1 MVPSSGIAI
10 SSAAMSKAAIPS
22 KPIAPPAAPV
32 SDESTS
38 TWSHGESGGDG
49 GEGGGGGGGLGGGG
63 EGVGGEG
70 GGGEGSGGEGL
81 GGGGEGLGGDGE
93 GVGQGGGIGN
103 SERNGC
109 KGGESGGGGVPGGA
123 GDSGRFPKARNTGS
137 QWGGHATASLIASGM
152 EDSIEM
158 CRERK
163 LLTAA
168 TGIVLPYE
176 RPWYFMQLLLRPDS
190 TGFNLTVAGYF
201 GLRRARR
208 GGPLALARVWRG
220 VKILTP
226 LSAGRRGGAT
236 VRSAFGWYTDPH
248 SEQTSVGVP

>member
-63 EGVGGEG
+63 EGGGGEG
-70 GGGEGSGGEGL
+70 RGGEGRGGEGSGGEGL
-81 GGGGEGLGGDGE
+81 GGGGEGLGGGGE

-158 CRERK
+158 CRERENSS
-163 LLTAA
+163 LLQLGSCHTRAISM
-168 TGIVLPYE
+168 GITKAESRTLIDAQGSH
-176 RPWYFMQLLLRPDS
+176 RGH
-190 TGFNLTVAGYF
+190 TLTLGV
-201 GLRRARR
+201 GLE
-208 GGPLALARVWRG
+208 G
-220 VKILTP
+220 IT
-226 LSAGRRGGAT
+226 
-236 VRSAFGWYTDPH
+236 
-248 SEQTSVGVP
+248 